1 MTKQHNKKR
10 NTGLI
15 YEFLVRYMARSII
28 DGNTL
33 SFKKTK
39 RILKKHFK
47 QDTQLYR
54 EFRLFNSLVTTTASS
69 REVAKSIVTEARR
82 AAIDYDMEQ
91 LNREKSLLIK
101 NINYGLKDKDIYE
114 TKIPYYTTYATV
126 QTLLNDWRMNCLENI
141 HRTAEYENK
150 VIDWLVQ
157 EKVLDYNVNPDSTDA
172 TNLVLEIARSKLN
185 KKYDNT
191 LSERQKQ
198 LIRMYVFDG
207 LQEDVR
213 SSINEILKTTSD
225 VLQSLN
231 VEFVNENYMLEK
243 VIHVE
248 TLIEKQD
255 QEITDDLVIR
265 CLKYCELIDATEE
278 KNASR

>member
-1 MTKQHNKKR
+1 
-10 NTGLI
+10 
-15 YEFLVRYMARSII
+15 
-28 DGNTL
+28 
-33 SFKKTK
+33 
-39 RILKKHFK
+39 
-47 QDTQLYR
+47 
-54 EFRLFNSLVTTTASS
+54 
-69 REVAKSIVTEARR
+69 
-82 AAIDYDMEQ
+82 
-91 LNREKSLLIK
+91 
-101 NINYGLKDKDIYE
+101 
-114 TKIPYYTTYATV
+114 
-126 QTLLNDWRMNCLENI
+126 
-141 HRTAEYENK
+141 
-150 VIDWLVQ
+150 
-157 EKVLDYNVNPDSTDA
+157 LDYSVKPDSTDA